1 MSSDNPCPGACNY
14 RWREAQDAYK
24 QALAEYDRAARL
36 DPHQSRPEAPEIRP
50 WPGSPVWCA
59 RDSATIRRELTEL
72 DYLAAMLAQAAD
84 GQRGQRP
91 GAKMPAGKQH
101 GGPSASPAADLLEEL
116 AGDLREWE
124 SEVRGGEPLTRRGHL
139 DTETSMMIAWLCGAG
154 HFARAM
160 ATVRPSL
167 LPDGRTVPWAA
178 KFGDGVHRWHR
189 KLARITKAGSGTHHR
204 GVRCPRCEEMAVWW
218 TEGDD
223 HAVCH
228 GKGNTCGRLIGLDE
242 LDGLAAEQDD
252 TRTRALREQ
261 SAGAAQPAA

>member
-1 MSSDNPCPGACNY
+1 MVTLADCPGSCNY
-14 RWREAQDAYK
+14 RHREAQAAYK
-24 QALAEYDRAARL
+24 QALADYDPLDAR
-36 DPHQSRPEAPEIRP
+36 QSRPDPPEIRP
-50 WPGSPVWCA
+50 WPGTPVWCA
-59 RDSATIRRELTEL
+59 RCAAVIRRELTEL

-101 GGPSASPAADLLEEL
+101 GAPSASPAADLLEEL

-139 DTETSMMIAWLCGAG
+139 DTETSMMVAWLCGQG

-167 LPDGRTVPWAA
+167 MPDGRTVPWAA
-178 KFGDGVHRWHR
+178 KFGDGVRQWHR

-223 HAVCH
+223 YAVCH

-242 LDGLAAEQDD
+242 LDQLAAEQDAA
-252 TRTRALREQ
+252 RTGTLRET
-261 SAGAAQPAA
+261 AQPAA